1 MTHRIREQARSHKWN
16 SVWTE
21 IFGTTNAHVGGSLLA
36 KGSCQAQMHLNDTPH
51 SRASSL
57 PQMEFGLD
65 RNLRHGQGPMWERAC
80 SRRGPV
86 RH

>member
-1 MTHRIREQARSHKWN
+1 MGA
-16 SVWTE
+16 
-21 IFGTTNAHVGGSLLA
+21 SLLA
-36 KGSCQAQMHLNDTPH
+36 KRSCQALMHLNDTPY
-51 SRASSL
+51 SRAGSL

-65 RNLRHGQGPMWERAC
+65 RNIRHDQGPMWERAC